1 MSANVI
7 EPLSPLNFN
16 IQNGAGSVDQG
27 PFIAMT
33 ISVNADRHRIFQ
45 VLTVAEYMETWLTLP
60 DQSRDSQLVINCNES
75 SFRIDC
81 RKQQQI
87 DLSITGSFLT
97 YRRSKL
103 TFTWTKPGM
112 SEPGNSLVLIRLHGD
127 FERTTL
133 CLTHSGLG
141 SGFERL
147 WHYEMWKR
155 SLDKPGSL
163 F

>member
-1 MSANVI
+1 
-7 EPLSPLNFN
+7 
-16 IQNGAGSVDQG
+16 
-27 PFIAMT
+27 MT
-33 ISVNADRHRIFQ
+33 VSVNADRHRIFQ

-60 DQSRDSQLVINCNES
+60 GQSLDSHLAVHCDES

-81 RKQQQI
+81 RKQQQV
-87 DLSITGSFLT
+87 DFSITGWIRT

-103 TFTWTKPGM
+103 AFTWTKPGLTE
-112 SEPGNSLVLIRLHGD
+112 SGNSLVLIRLHGD

-141 SGFERL
+141 SGVERS

-155 SLDKPGSL
+155 SLDKLSSL